1 MKTDNNKEETNNY
14 QEETKE
20 KNKNQLWIHKLERRK
35 MKDER
40 IPTIMTRN

>member
-20 KNKNQLWIHKLERRK
+20 KK
-35 MKDER
+35 MEKE
-40 IPTIMTRN
+40 IINL